1 MKIVNFNPGDVSDER
16 CFSVNEIGM
25 LLEKKICVFLTG
37 VEPRTFCTSDALP
50 LARGP
55 FAMQVYY
62 RVSSE
67 GKICDRRAVLM
78 LVGQDRSGKTSLKNS
93 SNGIGFDK
101 EEQSSM
107 GIDLDTHHF
116 RVKTEIWMAGR
127 AAKY

>member
-1 MKIVNFNPGDVSDER
+1 
-16 CFSVNEIGM
+16 
-25 LLEKKICVFLTG
+25 
-37 VEPRTFCTSDALP
+37 
-50 LARGP
+50 
-55 FAMQVYY
+55 MQVYY

-93 SNGIGFDK
+93 LNGIGFDK
-101 EEQSSM
+101 EEQSTM

-127 AAKY
+127 ATKYY

>member
-16 CFSVNEIGM
+16 CFS
-25 LLEKKICVFLTG
+25 
-37 VEPRTFCTSDALP
+37 DALP

-55 FAMQVYY
+55 FALQVYC
-62 RVSSE
+62 RVFSE

-127 AAKY
+127 ATKYY